1 MQLKSYLQL
10 NKDRP
15 VAAYV
20 TDAIINRNVK
30 DERVRKD
37 AIVNTF
43 LQTWSAQLQKNPH
56 LPMHIKSMLIT
67 VKELHVHLDML
78 APSIKIHNQIPVWF
92 HMGMVPKSTHYYAG
106 RMMACLMTKH
116 AVKTMGQA
124 AGVAARL
131 CKHTHKPRRDCK
143 CTDCCKDRCRWAC
156 NSPHKCAMA
165 ANTLLDKLEPK

>member
-1 MQLKSYLQL
+1 VNRMPESMSQQIDNIVRGFAWDNKEKTPVNRTIMTAQKGKGGLQVLNIRLRSKAIEVMQLKSYLQL

-15 VAAYV
+15 IAAYV

-56 LPMHIKSMLIT
+56 LPMHIKSMLII

-78 APSIKIHNQIPVWF
+78 APSIKIHNQIPV
-92 HMGMVPKSTHYYAG
+92 
-106 RMMACLMTKH
+106 
-116 AVKTMGQA
+116 
-124 AGVAARL
+124 
-131 CKHTHKPRRDCK
+131 
-143 CTDCCKDRCRWAC
+143 
-156 NSPHKCAMA
+156 
-165 ANTLLDKLEPK
+165 